1 MLLKSQVPGTV
12 VDMSDEPVVSKIGP
26 RIAAFRKQRNM
37 TQAELGDL
45 LGFDNTQISKIEK
58 GTRRVEVSELLVAA
72 EALGVSTREL
82 VGAPERD
89 KLALAARVAQD
100 STVEDL
106 RAIRQRARQIIE
118 VEHVLAEVAGLQPPA
133 RDPRSSEI
141 HAEGLRISQGRTTA
155 KQAVQ
160 KQGEALANLVRDRF
174 DLGQAPI
181 ADLPEFIEASFGVD
195 VALYPF
201 GNRFDSDKP
210 DGLCV
215 HSGDTHI
222 ILANTA
228 FVSGHVR
235 FTLAH
240 ELAHHL
246 FDDPREIINETAA
259 EMFADAPVEWRAN
272 AFAAALLM
280 PANGV
285 RAIHRRVENAD
296 QVSSAALRY
305 LVEHFDVSLAAMVYR
320 LNVLGLLGFDEGQR
334 LRSRGLSKLPDILT
348 GASPDRSEEL
358 PSPPRPPTRL
368 TSAALAAFAEQR
380 LGLAPLA
387 SLLQRDDDDDLYR
400 EVLDTLDAG
409 DSGSEVTE
417 VFGF

>member
-1 MLLKSQVPGTV
+1 
-12 VDMSDEPVVSKIGP
+12 MSVEPAVSKIGP

-37 TQAELGDL
+37 TQAELGAS
-45 LGFDNTQISKIEK
+45 LGMDNTQISKIES
-58 GTRRVEVSELLVAA
+58 GARRVEVSELVVAA
-72 EALGVSTREL
+72 EALGVSTRDL

-118 VEHVLAEVAGLQPPA
+118 VEHVLSEVVGLQPASPD
-133 RDPRSSEI
+133 RRTSEI
-141 HAEGLRISQGRTTA
+141 VAEGARLSQGRATA
-155 KQAVQ
+155 KLAIQE
-160 KQGEALANLVRDRF
+160 QGETLAKAVRTKF
-174 DLGQAPI
+174 ELGQSPI
-181 ADLPEFIEASFGVD
+181 ADLPEFIEANFGVD

-201 GNRFDSDKP
+201 GNRFDADKP

-246 FDDPREIINETAA
+246 FADPREIINETATEMYA
-259 EMFADAPVEWRAN
+259 ESPVEWRAN

-280 PANGV
+280 PEEGV
-285 RAIHRRVENAD
+285 RAVHRRVESSR
-296 QVSSAALRY
+296 QVSPAALKY
-305 LVEHFDVSLAAMVYR
+305 LVGHFGVSLAAMIYR
-320 LNVLGLLGFDEGQR
+320 LNVLELLSFDDGQR
-334 LRSRGLSKLPDILT
+334 LRARGWSKLPGLLT
-348 GASPDRSEEL
+348 GDGQDRSEEL
-358 PSPPRPPTRL
+358 PAPPRPPTRL

-380 LGLAPLA
+380 MGLAPLA
-387 SLLQRDDDDDLYR
+387 TLLQRDDDDDLYR
-400 EVLDTLDAG
+400 EVLDTLDISDGEG
-409 DSGSEVTE
+409 DSEE
-417 VFGF
+417 ILGF